1 MKLSYDTIRHNLDA
15 YQKARNEYVILR
27 QYEEGTVSFS
37 ALSAI
42 GMANFGT
49 FHSFLKKHEQKGF
62 NPISSDPSIAIFANL
77 KSILIE
83 KTTTERFKTF
93 LKNRTKKKFDAML
106 ADKEEFDRLLN
117 GAWKNRP
124 VVRRN
129 GRMSSGTRKHER
141 IEGLEEA
148 FLPLINYI
156 ILNDIEITDRF
167 SWQDRIS
174 TDLAWFTSA
183 QLNFDG
189 IRVKEMEMT
198 SSLIKAFS
206 DLTEK
211 EKFDFRTLNI
221 NYVMSAIETKI
232 KKAFTVKEG
241 TLLKCVEDIKD
252 TSGKS
257 LLTKGSTYN
266 ALQSYES
273 RGSLL
278 VSVAQDDGRK
288 AYHEFSKFEDIST
301 KRDDLLSMLLG

>member
-15 YQKARNEYVILR
+15 YHKARNEYVILR
-27 QYEEGTVSFS
+27 QYEEGTVAFS

-49 FHSFLKKHEQKGF
+49 FHNFLKKHNQKGF
-62 NPISSDPSIAIFANL
+62 HPISEPSIAIFANL
-77 KSILIE
+77 KSALIE
-83 KTTTERFKTF
+83 KTKTERFKTF

-117 GAWKNRP
+117 GAWKSRP

-129 GRMSSGTRKHER
+129 GRMSSGTRKQER

-148 FLPLINYI
+148 IIPLINYI
-156 ILNDIEITDRF
+156 ILNEIEVTDRF

-174 TDLAWFTSA
+174 SDLDWFTNTKLS
-183 QLNFDG
+183 FEG
-189 IRVKEMEMT
+189 IRVKEMRMT

-206 DLTEK
+206 DLAEK
-211 EKFDFRTLNI
+211 ERFDFRTLNLS
-221 NYVMSAIETKI
+221 YMMSAIETKI
-232 KKAFTVKEG
+232 KQAFFVSEG
-241 TLLKCVEDIKD
+241 TTLKCVEELKD
-252 TSGKS
+252 PLGNPI
-257 LLTKGSTYN
+257 LTKGSLYKVEN
-266 ALQSYES
+266 SYES

-278 VSVAQDDGRK
+278 VSVRQDNGK
-288 AYHEFSKFEDIST
+288 IVYHEFSKFEDVST

>member
-1 MKLSYDTIRHNLDA
+1 MKLSYETIRHNLDA

-27 QYEEGTVSFS
+27 QYEEGTISFS

-42 GMANFGT
+42 GMASFGT
-49 FHSFLKKHEQKGF
+49 FHSFLKRHKLRGF
-62 NPISSDPSIAIFANL
+62 DPISDPSIAIFANL
-77 KSILIE
+77 KGILIE
-83 KTTTERFKTF
+83 KTKTERFKTF

-106 ADKEEFDRLLN
+106 ADKDEFDRLLN
-117 GAWKNRP
+117 GAWKSKP
-124 VVRRN
+124 AVLRN
-129 GRMSSGTRKHER
+129 GRMSNGTRKRER

-148 FLPLINYI
+148 LLPLINYI
-156 ILNDIEITDRF
+156 ILSDIEVNERF
-167 SWQDRIS
+167 FWQERINSDLSWFGGNRLS
-174 TDLAWFTSA
+174 FE
-183 QLNFDG
+183 G

-206 DLTEK
+206 ELAEK
-211 EKFDFRTLNI
+211 EKIDFRTLNMS
-221 NYVMSAIETKI
+221 YVMSAIETKI

-241 TLLKCVEDIKD
+241 TLLKCVEDVKD
-252 TSGKS
+252 SSGNPA
-257 LLTKGSTYN
+257 LTKGNTYN

-278 VSVAQDDGRK
+278 VSVAQDDGRM

>member
-1 MKLSYDTIRHNLDA
+1 MKLTYDTIKHNLEA
-15 YQKARNEYVILR
+15 YQKARKEYVILR
-27 QYEEGTVSFS
+27 QYEEGTISYS

-42 GMANFGT
+42 GMANFGA
-49 FHSFLKKHEQKGF
+49 FHNFLKKHEQKGF
-62 NPISSDPSIAIFANL
+62 RPISDHSIAIFANL

-83 KTTTERFKTF
+83 KTATERFKTF
-93 LKNRTKKKFDAML
+93 LRNRSKKKFDAML

-117 GAWKNRP
+117 GAWKSRP
-124 VVRRN
+124 TVLRS
-129 GRMSSGTRKHER
+129 GRMSHGTRKRER

-148 FLPLINYI
+148 LFPLINYI

-174 TDLAWFTSA
+174 TDLSWFTTSRLA
-183 QLNFDG
+183 FDG

-221 NYVMSAIETKI
+221 SYVMSAIETKI
-232 KKAFTVKEG
+232 KKAFSVKEG
-241 TLLKCVEDIKD
+241 TLLKCVEDVKD
-252 TSGKS
+252 SSGNQ
-257 LLTKGSTYN
+257 LLTKGATYN
-266 ALQSYES
+266 ALQSHES

-278 VSVAQDDGRK
+278 VSVAQDDGRM

>member
-15 YQKARNEYVILR
+15 YQKARNEYVILK

-49 FHSFLKKHEQKGF
+49 FHSFLKKHKSKGF
-62 NPISSDPSIAIFANL
+62 DPISDPSIAIFANL
-77 KSILIE
+77 KSVLIE

-93 LKNRTKKKFDAML
+93 LRNRNKKKFDAML
-106 ADKEEFDRLLN
+106 ANKDEFDRLLN
-117 GAWKNRP
+117 GAWKSKPTVLRS
-124 VVRRN
+124 
-129 GRMSSGTRKHER
+129 GRMSYGTRKRER

-148 FLPLINYI
+148 FFPLINYI

-174 TDLAWFTSA
+174 SDLAWFTSS
-183 QLNFDG
+183 QLSFDG

-221 NYVMSAIETKI
+221 SYVMSAIETKI
-232 KKAFTVKEG
+232 KKAFVVKEG
-241 TLLKCVEDIKD
+241 TLLKCVEDVKD
-252 TSGKS
+252 TSGNA

>member
-27 QYEEGTVSFS
+27 QYEEGKISFA

-42 GMANFGT
+42 GMASFGI
-49 FHSFLKKHEQKGF
+49 FHSFLKKHKQKGF
-62 NPISSDPSIAIFANL
+62 DPISDPSIAIFANL

-83 KTTTERFKTF
+83 KTKTERFKTF

-106 ADKEEFDRLLN
+106 ADKDEFDRMLN
-117 GAWKNRP
+117 GAWKSKP
-124 VVRRN
+124 AVLRN
-129 GRMSSGTRKHER
+129 GRMSNGTRKHER

-148 FLPLINYI
+148 LLPLINYI
-156 ILNDIEITDRF
+156 ILSDIEVSERF
-167 SWQDRIS
+167 CWQERIS
-174 TDLAWFTSA
+174 SDLSWFTSGR
-183 QLNFDG
+183 LSFDG

-206 DLTEK
+206 DLAEK
-211 EKFDFRTLNI
+211 EKIDFRTLNMS
-221 NYVMSAIETKI
+221 YVMSAIETKI

-241 TLLKCVEDIKD
+241 TLLKCVEDVKD
-252 TSGKS
+252 SSGNPA
-257 LLTKGSTYN
+257 LTKGNTYN

-278 VSVAQDDGRK
+278 VSVAQDDGRM